1 MTLAMHTHDHSH
13 DHDHAPTRSD
23 LESLA
28 RVWALAGPL
37 RGRVA
42 IGLLFRFAQ
51 SLALGLAFGV
61 VVWTVTSLADGRAMT
76 SDWAWQITGLM
87 LLSLV
92 AQIGFAYLAVSF
104 SWLSSYLVAGDV
116 RLSMLDHL
124 RKLPMG
130 FHLSRH
136 KGDTVTALTS
146 DMQMIE
152 SFLSDA
158 LPKIAQ
164 AFGLPIVV
172 FVFLLFRDWV
182 VALSAMASIVVAMPV
197 FVWSSKKLSQLGLRR
212 QDIQAAAA
220 ARMIEFAQ
228 GIAVIRAFNQ
238 IAKGQESFE
247 AALRAFRDISITM
260 VVKLVV
266 PIIAFAAI
274 MMLGAPLVIVV
285 GALRYFGAEISLGTL
300 ISVLV
305 LLFSIYA
312 PLLALVSIMEVTR
325 MADASLTRMD
335 RITTGE
341 PLPEP
346 ESPRQPEG
354 FAVRFEDVQF
364 GYLPDTPVLRGVSFT
379 VPERTM
385 TAIVGPSGSGKS
397 TILNLLPRFW
407 DVAGGTISIGGV
419 DIREMTGEVL
429 NGLITVV
436 FQDVYLFAGTIF
448 DNIAF
453 GRPGASREEV
463 EAAARAAQAHDFIM
477 ALPGGYQTKVG
488 EGGAMLSGGER
499 QRVSIARAILK
510 NAPIVLLDEA
520 TAAIDPTNE
529 KAIQLAL
536 SRLVADKTLIVVA
549 HKLST
554 IQAADQILALE
565 SGRIV
570 ERGEHADLLVQD
582 GLYARLWSHRARAAG
597 WHLGADT
604 PQSAS

>member
-13 DHDHAPTRSD
+13 DHDHTPTRSD
-23 LESLA
+23 LESLS
-28 RVWALAGPL
+28 RVWSLAGPL

-42 IGLLFRFAQ
+42 IGLVFRFCQ

-61 VVWTVTSLADGRAMT
+61 VVWTVTGLADGRPMT
-76 SDWAWQITGLM
+76 TDWAWQITGLM
-87 LLSLV
+87 VLSLV
-92 AQIGFAYLAVSF
+92 AQVGFAYLAVSF
-104 SWLSSYLVAGDV
+104 AWLSSYLVAGDV

-152 SFLSDA
+152 TFLSDA
-158 LPKIAQ
+158 LPKVAQ

-182 VALSAMASIVVAMPV
+182 VALSAVASILVAAPV
-197 FVWSSKKLSQLGLRR
+197 FIWSSKKLSQLGIKR

-220 ARMIEFAQ
+220 AKMIEFAQ

-238 IAKGQESFE
+238 VAKGQEGFE

-274 MMLGAPLVIVV
+274 MMIGAPLVIVV
-285 GALRYFGAEISLGTL
+285 GGLRYFGADISLGTL

-335 RITTGE
+335 RITTGS

-346 ESPRQPEG
+346 AAPKQPKG
-354 FAVRFEDVQF
+354 FAVRFEDVRF
-364 GYLPDTPVLRGVSFT
+364 GYLPDTPVLHGVSFT

-397 TILNLLPRFW
+397 TILNLIPRFW
-407 DVAGGTISIGGV
+407 DATGGTISIGSV
-419 DIREMTGEVL
+419 DIRDMSAEEL

-436 FQDVYLFAGTIF
+436 FQDVYLFAGSIF

-463 EAAARAAQAHDFIM
+463 EAAARAAQAHDFIV
-477 ALPGGYQTKVG
+477 ALPDGYQTKVG
-488 EGGAMLSGGER
+488 EGGALLSGGER

-565 SGRIV
+565 DGQVV
-570 ERGEHADLLVQD
+570 ERGEHADLLKQD
-582 GLYARLWSHRARAAG
+582 GLYARLWSHRAKAAG
-597 WHLGADT
+597 WRLGA
-604 PQSAS
+604 PA